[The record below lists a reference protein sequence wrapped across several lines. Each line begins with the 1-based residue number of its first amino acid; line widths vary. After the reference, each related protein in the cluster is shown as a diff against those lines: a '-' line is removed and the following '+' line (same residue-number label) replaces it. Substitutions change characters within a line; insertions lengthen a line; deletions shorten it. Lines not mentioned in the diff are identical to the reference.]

1 MAVAAPDGMHST
13 ASIKGHPIHPMFVVF
28 PLALFTVGFVCLL
41 GYMASGNGFWF
52 HVAYLAMI
60 VGGCIGLFAAIFG
73 LADVIGLPRGSRA
86 KTVGIY
92 HGACAFVSTVL
103 FIGAG
108 ISMRLAWVNPISA
121 QGFSVGLP
129 LVLSGLGFLVLLV
142 AGVLGWQLV
151 GVHHV
156 AVSPVPGHAGPVKL
170 AGRLEDERRPIAPTR
185 TPAHTGAHP

>member
-1 MAVAAPDGMHST
+1 MPVAATDGMHTT

-52 HVAYLAMI
+52 HVAYLAML

-73 LADVIGLPRGSRA
+73 LADLIGLPRGSRA

-129 LVLSGLGFLVLLV
+129 LVLSAIGFLVLLV
-142 AGVLGWQLV
+142 AGALGWQLV
-151 GVHHV
+151 GAHHV
-156 AVSPVPGHAGPVKL
+156 GVSPVPGHAGAVKL
-170 AGRLEDERRPIAPTR
+170 AEPLEREPRAIVPPR

>member
-1 MAVAAPDGMHST
+1 MHST

-28 PLALFTVGFVCLL
+28 PLALFPVGFVCLL

-52 HVAYLAMI
+52 HVSYLAMI

-73 LADVIGLPRGSRA
+73 LADLVALPRGSRA

-92 HGACAFVSTVL
+92 HGACAVASVVL

-108 ISMRLAWVNPISA
+108 ISMRLAWVNPVSRD
-121 QGFSVGLP
+121 GFSVALP
-129 LVLSGLGFLVLLV
+129 LVLSGIGILFLLA
-142 AGVLGWQLV
+142 AGALGWQLV
-151 GVHHV
+151 GAHHV
-156 AVSPVPGHAGPVKL
+156 GVSPVPGHAGPVKL
-170 AGRLEDERRPIAPTR
+170 AGRLEPEPRPIVPPR